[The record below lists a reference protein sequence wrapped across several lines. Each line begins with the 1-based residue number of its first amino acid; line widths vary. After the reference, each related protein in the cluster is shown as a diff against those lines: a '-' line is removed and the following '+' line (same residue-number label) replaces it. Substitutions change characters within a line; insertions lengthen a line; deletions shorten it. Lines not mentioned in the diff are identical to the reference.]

1 MWVAITG
8 EEPDFTPLAP
18 LGSEDR
24 KFVKSK
30 RDSPPNDLSCLAEYV
45 YPQMVEILDANISEG
60 QPMMDI

>member
-1 MWVAITG
+1 MWVAITR
-8 EEPDFTPLAP
+8 EKPDFASIAS

-60 QPMMDI
+60 SQ